1 MHKVKC
7 FGARKKHIL
16 KYIYIYESKRFVTAK
31 YQIKFLFH
39 SQIKVIITWTS
50 SAFRLARE
58 RGQLSNIQASLSNRH
73 YVNEVKLTQ
82 NVNSSHYHQQQKKKK
97 KKVLPL
103 SHSKAWDRVSSLPQ
117 LLPSGQSCKCLT
129 SRAFTFLLYPKC
141 PSPSLP

>member
-1 MHKVKC
+1 MWKNTKGNAQSKVFWGQEK
-7 FGARKKHIL
+7 AYIKI
-16 KYIYIYESKRFVTAK
+16 YIYIYESKRFVTAK

-97 KKVLPL
+97 KCCHFHIQRHGTGCHPSL
-103 SHSKAWDRVSSLPQ
+103 SFSLPA
-117 LLPSGQSCKCLT
+117 
-129 SRAFTFLLYPKC
+129 RAANV
-141 PSPSLP
+141 